1 MALRKRSSCST
12 RSVWEGIVVG
22 EESDGAWQDGSG
34 KIDAAE
40 LLTVMKSL
48 GQAPDASEV
57 ADMINDV
64 DVNGD
69 GEIDFA
75 EFLEM
80 MARRLGTEN
89 NQNEELRQA
98 FQVFDKDG
106 DGHITGVELKLVM
119 KQLGED
125 LSDEQLA
132 DMMREADSN
141 GDGHIDFAEFC
152 KMMGAK

>member
-1 MALRKRSSCST
+1 
-12 RSVWEGIVVG
+12 
-22 EESDGAWQDGSG
+22 
-34 KIDAAE
+34 
-40 LLTVMKSL
+40 MKSL

>member
-1 MALRKRSSCST
+1 
-12 RSVWEGIVVG
+12 V
-22 EESDGAWQDGSG
+22 QDGSG

-69 GEIDFA
+69 GEIDFN

-80 MARRLGTEN
+80 MARRLGTDN
-89 NQNEELRQA
+89 NQGEELRQA
-98 FQVFDKDG
+98 FKVFDKDG
-106 DGHITGVELKLVM
+106 DGFITAVELKLVM

-132 DMMREADSN
+132 DMMREADNN
-141 GDGHIDFAEFC
+141 GDGRIDFGEFC
-152 KMMGAK
+152 KMMGGK